1 MQTGKFTL
9 ASITGVIGSFIA
21 NLLGGWTSDLQTLV
35 IFMGIDFVMGLA
47 LATFFKNSPKSE
59 TGTLNST
66 SAWEGICKKCGTL
79 AMVLVANQLD
89 VTFDMSY
96 VRTAVIITFIVVE
109 LISIVENAGLMGI
122 PVPKVILNVIDVLKE
137 RTGED
142 DENLK

>member
-1 MQTGKFTL
+1 MQTGKLTL

-21 NLLGGWTSDLQTLV
+21 NLLGGWTSDLQTPV

-47 LATFFKNSPKSE
+47 LATFFKNSPKSD

-89 VTFDMSY
+89 VTFGMSY

-137 RTGED
+137 RAGED

>member
-1 MQTGKFTL
+1 MQTGKLTL

-47 LATFFKNSPKSE
+47 LATFFKNSPKSD

>member
-1 MQTGKFTL
+1 MQTGKLAL

-47 LATFFKNSPKSE
+47 LATFFKSSSKSE

-66 SAWEGICKKCGTL
+66 SAWKGICKKCGTL

-89 VTFDMSY
+89 VTFGMSY

>member
-1 MQTGKFTL
+1 
-9 ASITGVIGSFIA
+9 
-21 NLLGGWTSDLQTLV
+21 
-35 IFMGIDFVMGLA
+35 
-47 LATFFKNSPKSE
+47 
-59 TGTLNST
+59 
-66 SAWEGICKKCGTL
+66 
-79 AMVLVANQLD
+79 MVLVANQLD

-142 DENLK
+142 DENFK

>member
-1 MQTGKFTL
+1 MQTGKLTL
-9 ASITGVIGSFIA
+9 ASITGVIGSFIV

-47 LATFFKNSPKSE
+47 LATFFKSSPKSD

>member
-1 MQTGKFTL
+1 MQTGKLTL

-21 NLLGGWTSDLQTLV
+21 NLLGGWTSDL
-35 IFMGIDFVMGLA
+35 GL
-47 LATFFKNSPKSE
+47 LLKNVASAKSD

-66 SAWEGICKKCGTL
+66 SAWRGICKKCGTL
-79 AMVLVANQLD
+79 VMVLVANQLD
-89 VTFDMSY
+89 ATFGMSY

-137 RTGED
+137 RAGED

>member
-137 RTGED
+137 RAGED